1 MLSVSRRIGRIMM
14 RLMAK
19 KISVAVN
26 SEMRMDTKKT
36 LTE

>member
-1 MLSVSRRIGRIMM
+1 MLPVSRRIGRIRM

-26 SEMRMDTKKT
+26 SEISIDSRKT
-36 LTE
+36 LRE